1 MAVVVVAG
9 VKSFDL
15 TSPVGTAVVLMV
27 IEDRLTFGHDFSTC
41 SINILHADSTISVLF
56 LFAELDSV
64 ALLLLLS
71 SLLRSLRLKV
81 FSISVSFFVL
91 SNFIKKKMKLKFF
104 FIKFFFFSKQ
114 IISYD
119 AKKKTIKIFLLN
131 VNKQTYYFNI
141 VCVGC

>member
-64 ALLLLLS
+64 ALLLLLLS

-91 SNFIKKKMKLKFF
+91 SNFIKKK
-104 FIKFFFFSKQ
+104 
-114 IISYD
+114 
-119 AKKKTIKIFLLN
+119 
-131 VNKQTYYFNI
+131 
-141 VCVGC
+141 